1 MNQDVSHDSTQAAEQ
16 SPYLPSGWYWSTV
29 GELAADTLIGLD
41 RGRQHQS
48 STPPGFAYVKM
59 NNVTTDGRVTLED
72 IVYVTATEA
81 EAKRYSLRTG
91 DVLFNTRN
99 SIELVGKVGLVQ
111 SPPPNTVFNNNLM
124 RIRFRDGIHGKF
136 VCYQMCS
143 PDFRD
148 RMAYAKRATT
158 NVAAVYA
165 KNLFP
170 LPVAVAPHPEQ
181 GRIVAKIEELFSDLD
196 AGIVALERVRANL
209 KRYRAAVLKAA
220 VEGKLTEDWRAQHPD
235 TEPASVLLEGIL
247 TERRRQWEQAELAKF
262 AKTGKQP
269 PKGWKEKYKQPAH
282 HELTDL
288 PELPSSWTW
297 ISLGMLAWSVKDGP
311 HYTPK
316 YSTTGI
322 PFISGG
328 NIRPEGIDFSSA
340 KHISSELHDELS
352 LRCKPEYGD
361 LLYTKGGTTGIA
373 RINWEQFEFNVW
385 VHVAVLKLVEDID
398 K

>member
-1 MNQDVSHDSTQAAEQ
+1 MSDSIGPWPTLPLGRIAAEMCLGKMLDKEKNRGTLQ
-16 SPYLPSGWYWSTV
+16 PYLRNINVRWFSFELGDLKEMRFEEGDEIRYQLRPGDLV
-29 GELAADTLIGLD
+29 ICEGGEP
-41 RGRQHQS
+41 GRTAVWKGQIEK
-48 STPPGFAYVKM
+48 VKIQKALH
-59 NNVTTDGRVTLED
+59 RV
-72 IVYVTATEA
+72 
-81 EAKRYSLRTG
+81 
-91 DVLFNTRN
+91 
-99 SIELVGKVGLVQ
+99 
-111 SPPPNTVFNNNLM
+111 
-124 RIRFRDGIHGKF
+124 RFRADEYDPLFAMYYLYYGTI
-136 VCYQMCS
+136 
-143 PDFRD
+143 
-148 RMAYAKRATT
+148 T
-158 NVAAVYA
+158 
-165 KNLFP
+165 NLFESHYTGTTIKHLTGQALSRIHFP
-170 LPVAVAPHPEQ
+170 IPPIQEQ
-181 GRIVAKIEELFSDLD
+181 RRIVAKIEELFSDLD
-196 AGIVALERVRANL
+196 AGVAALERVRVNL